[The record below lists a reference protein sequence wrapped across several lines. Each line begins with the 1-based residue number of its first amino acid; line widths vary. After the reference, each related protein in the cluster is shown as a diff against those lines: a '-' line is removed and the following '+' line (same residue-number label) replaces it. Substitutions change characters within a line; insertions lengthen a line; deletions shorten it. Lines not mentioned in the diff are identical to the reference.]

1 MAVRDRNMFAWQAY
15 VITMA
20 FVSVGLLLGMFFL
33 WRSYSDLSTQF
44 EDNKNQLQTARSQVT
59 TSEARVQRLKA
70 MLGDGDFTAAELED
84 QASQFANDEELA
96 KAEADFAELM
106 KLFPPGQSANE
117 RNLIKLP
124 RALLETI
131 RIRNE
136 QVDGARERETK
147 LLADLTERV
156 KSETA
161 AREDAVAAQKK
172 AEADLAASRQ
182 SHADEIKR
190 LNSEKEEALAKFAEY
205 RREFESRLTKLTQ
218 DNQELVADNA
228 KHLETIEQQ
237 KDELNQFKNPDFAS
251 PQGVIVKVVRGG
263 DETWINLGSDDGLRV
278 GVPFS
283 VIDESA
289 VNVSEADPKAKLVVT
304 SIVDRHLAR
313 ARITSSDYRNP
324 IVTGDKIYSPAWR
337 PGRVVGFALVGKM
350 DINGDGRDDTEQIR
364 ELIRLAGGKI
374 DEEMD
379 TNGKTSGP
387 GMTPSTSFLVLG
399 TDLSVSAA
407 VNDALQQQQIARAG
421 DYAAFQKK
429 ASERG
434 IIQISLDKLLG
445 YLKIEGSDRTVP
457 LGSDIRASDFE
468 PRGAAR
474 NPPVSRGSV
483 SEIFQKRP

>member
-33 WRSYSDLSTQF
+33 WSSYSALAKQF
-44 EDNKNQLQTARSQVT
+44 EDNKTQLQDARTQVA
-59 TSEARVQRLKA
+59 TSDGRVQRLKA
-70 MLGDGDFTAAELED
+70 MMGEGEYTKDELAD
-84 QASQFANDEELA
+84 QASKFANDEELA
-96 KAEADFAELM
+96 KLEADFAELM
-106 KLFPPGQSANE
+106 KLLPAGRDNE
-117 RNLIKLP
+117 RNLIDLP
-124 RALLETI
+124 RALLETV

-136 QVDGARERETK
+136 QVDGARDREAK
-147 LLADLTERV
+147 LLSDLTERV

-190 LNSEKEEALAKFAEY
+190 LNSEKEEALQKFAAY
-205 RREFESRLTKLTQ
+205 KQEFEGRLSKLTQ
-218 DNQELVADNA
+218 DNQDLVAANA
-228 KHLETIEQQ
+228 KYLETIEQQ
-237 KDELNQFKNPDFAS
+237 KDELNQFKNPDFAA
-251 PQGVIVKVVRGG
+251 PQGEIVKVVRGG
-263 DETWINLGSDDGLRV
+263 DETWVNLGSEDGLRV

-289 VNVSEADPKAKLVVT
+289 VNVSEADPKAKLVIT

-313 ARITSSDYRNP
+313 ARITSSNYRNP

-350 DINGDGRDDTEQIR
+350 DINGDGRDDSEQVR

-374 DEEMD
+374 DEEMGID
-379 TNGKTSGP
+379 GKVSGP

-399 TDLSVSAA
+399 TDLTVSAS
-407 VNDALQQQQIARAG
+407 DSTALQQQQIARAG

-429 ASERG
+429 ANERG

-445 YLKIEGSDRTVP
+445 YLKVEGSDRTVP
-457 LGSDIRASDFE
+457 LGSDIRASDFA
-468 PRGAAR
+468 PRGPAN